1 MAKKVADPHKV
12 KKDFNLIKKLQNA
25 SYISSMPPHPVIGRQ
40 LPTRDGNTD
49 GIYHTIE
56 FHFKDS
62 VDAHNFKLP
71 KLINGEYFL
80 NDRILRKSYNKNSVL
95 SYYRLAQIK

>member
-1 MAKKVADPHKV
+1 MSKKNPNKIKTDPQ
-12 KKDFNLIKKLQNA
+12 LINKLKNA
-25 SYISSMPPHPVIGRQ
+25 NYGGNPPNPIIGRQ
-40 LPTRDGNTD
+40 IIIHGKGD

-71 KLINGEYFL
+71 SMIKDEFFL
-80 NDRILRKSYNKNSVL
+80 NEKMMRKSYNKNSVL